1 MANLFLSYAREDTAK
16 LRPLATALQRA
27 GHSVWWD
34 QHIPGGDEYADAI
47 ERALESADAV
57 IVAWTSASVR
67 SAWVRDEAASGRDH
81 GRLVPITFDGC
92 EPPIG
97 FRQYQTIDLS
107 QWSGRPNAKAIDQL
121 TRAIEAKGATS
132 GTGARAPTPLAA
144 PQRSGWAATR
154 SRPTLAGATLAV
166 ILGSAVLLFERSPW
180 RAAGSVVPQ
189 VALGR
194 FTALSGDSAELGQA
208 LSNEILAAFGSEHGV
223 SVITAGRAGVSAPF
237 MLEGSA
243 QKSADALRFTINLKN
258 VRTGSLIWS
267 QSYDRASFDTLAP
280 RQVAVSASQ
289 VVRCGLWGAAGDKK
303 PMSDDGLALYL
314 QWCSE
319 YWGGSPDE
327 DRILDAARRV
337 TAALPNFSFGW
348 SALALAAVPI
358 SHRAN
363 FASAAQVG
371 REGWAAAEKATRLNK
386 VNPEGYMA
394 QAGLLPV
401 DRFAERER
409 LLLRA
414 ISVRA
419 TECGCERQI
428 YGDFLVSV
436 GRFDEAAEE
445 YDRARAMM
453 PLAPMSNV
461 RLAQALY
468 LSGRRTNADAVI
480 NHTLQLW
487 PDAETLRVLQVK
499 SAFWTHDYAAAAPL
513 LKTPELHLPD
523 VERQALAHAVAAL
536 KSMDS
541 VAKQRAIGELAE
553 LAANTSRNDRLVV
566 TALAALGAGDEAL
579 AAADSL
585 IRERGPALSDVLFD
599 PNLAQMRGSPA
610 YSQLLRR
617 LGLLQ
622 YWGSGGKRPDL
633 CRGLNAPPFCKL
645 GKVSR

>member
-1 MANLFLSYAREDTAK
+1 VANLFLSYAREDTAK
-16 LRPLATALQRA
+16 LRPLATALERA

-34 QHIPGGDEYADAI
+34 QHIPGGDEYSDAI
-47 ERALESADAV
+47 ERALDSAEAV
-57 IVAWTSASVR
+57 IVAWTRASVR

-81 GRLVPITFDGC
+81 GRLIPVTFDGC

-107 QWSGRPNAKAIDQL
+107 RWNGRPNAKSIEQL
-121 TRAIEAKGATS
+121 TKAIEAKGSTS
-132 GTGARAPTPLAA
+132 EIGDRAPPSASVSKPIGRASLFSRSSMVGAGLVLVLALAA
-144 PQRSGWAATR
+144 
-154 SRPTLAGATLAV
+154 
-166 ILGSAVLLFERSPW
+166 LLFERPPW
-180 RAAGSVVPQ
+180 HGAGSIVPK
-189 VALGR
+189 VALGQ

-208 LSNEILAAFGSEHGV
+208 LSNEILAAFGSEHEV
-223 SVITAGRAGVSAPF
+223 SVITAGPGRASAPF
-237 MLEGSA
+237 VLDGTA
-243 QKSADALRFTINLKN
+243 QKTADAMHFTINLKN
-258 VRTGSLIWS
+258 VHTGSLLWS

-303 PMSDDGLALYL
+303 PMSDGGLSLYL
-314 QWCSE
+314 QWCNE

-337 TAALPNFSFGW
+337 TAALPDFSFGW
-348 SALALAAVPI
+348 SALALATVPI
-358 SHRAN
+358 SHRADS
-363 FASAAQVG
+363 ASAAQIG

-394 QAGLLPV
+394 EAGLLPV
-401 DRFAERER
+401 NRFADRER
-409 LLLRA
+409 LLTRA

-419 TECGCERQI
+419 TECGCERQS

-436 GRFDEAAEE
+436 GRFDEAAQE

-468 LSGRRTNADAVI
+468 LSGNRPDADGVI

-499 SAFWTHDYAAAAPL
+499 SAFWTHGYAAAAPL

-523 VERQALAHAVAAL
+523 AERQALADAVAAL
-536 KSMDS
+536 QSNDLP
-541 VAKQRAIGELAE
+541 AKQRAMSELAE
-553 LAANTSRNDRLVV
+553 LAANSSRNDRLVV
-566 TALAALGAGDEAL
+566 TALAALGAGDQAL

-610 YSQLLRR
+610 YAQLLGR
-617 LGLLQ
+617 LGLLE
-622 YWGSGGKRPDL
+622 YWRSGGKLPDL
-633 CRGLNAPPFCKL
+633 CRGANAPSFCKH
-645 GKVSR
+645 GKVNR